1 MSASLLICFNTS
13 RLHFKNMAIHQTIT
27 RLGYAGLIPFV
38 LLTGLMWLI
47 DKELLPFVSIGLGAY
62 AAAIVS
68 FLGGVHWGIGF
79 MKVQS
84 DNVAVPSFHFWWG
97 VVPSLIAWLALM
109 MPAYA
114 ALPLLG
120 MVVVACYVV
129 DIRTYP
135 AAGLANWLPMRLR
148 LTVVAALSCMLGA
161 AAV

>member
-1 MSASLLICFNTS
+1 MSIY
-13 RLHFKNMAIHQTIT
+13 QTIT

-38 LLTGLMWLI
+38 LLASLMWLI
-47 DKELLPFVSIGLGAY
+47 DRELLPFVSIALGAY

-79 MKVQS
+79 MKAQS
-84 DNVAVPSFHFWWG
+84 DSTVAPRFHFWWG
-97 VVPSLIAWLALM
+97 VIPSLIAWLALM

-120 MVVVACYVV
+120 TVVVACYAV
-129 DIRTYP
+129 DSKTYP
-135 AAGLANWLPMRLR
+135 AAGLASWLPMRLR
-148 LTVVAALSCMLGA
+148 LTVVATLSCVLGA

>member
-1 MSASLLICFNTS
+1 MTLTAHETV
-13 RLHFKNMAIHQTIT
+13 T
-27 RLGYAGLIPFV
+27 RLGYAGLAPFV
-38 LLTGLMWLI
+38 LLAGLMWLV
-47 DKELLPFVSIGLGAY
+47 DRELLPFVSIALGGY

-79 MKVQS
+79 MKGQ
-84 DNVAVPSFHFWWG
+84 AAPRFHFVWG

-129 DIRTYP
+129 DSKTYP
-135 AAGLANWLPMRLR
+135 AAGLASWLSMRLR
-148 LTVVAALSCMLGA
+148 LTAVATLSCVLGA

>member
-1 MSASLLICFNTS
+1 MPALLLICFHRD
-13 RLHFKNMAIHQTIT
+13 RLRLMILSAHQTIT
-27 RLGYAGLIPFV
+27 RLGYAGLVPFV
-38 LLTGLMWLI
+38 LLAALMWLV
-47 DKELLPFVSIGLGAY
+47 DSELLPFVAIALGGY

-79 MKVQS
+79 MKGE
-84 DNVAVPSFHFWWG
+84 AAPRFHFVWG

-120 MVVVACYVV
+120 MVVVACYLV
-129 DIRTYP
+129 DSKTYP
-135 AAGLANWLPMRLR
+135 AAGLASWLPMRLR
-148 LTVVAALSCMLGA
+148 LTIVATLSCVLGA